1 MPTYNDR
8 DQIEDVSQHGHKVK
22 VLDVLR
28 YLVRETDEDHRKT
41 ANQIADALKACE
53 YPRANRKGVY
63 EDIKVINYFFHRT
76 DGKKPAFFVEKD
88 PVDFGHYVSYR
99 LLEVP
104 DLKLIIDAIQSS
116 KFLSEKKT
124 KELISALETLCSRH
138 QAKSLNHEV
147 ILANRV
153 KSMNDNVLRNVDYLN
168 TAIMNNCQVSFK
180 YFDYGMK
187 FERLYYKNIV
197 EASPLFLVYADENYY
212 LIAYNEKYQA
222 LRTYRIDRMER
233 VSYHPDK
240 PRNGMELY
248 TEDQRARYQQYTFG
262 MYGGGD
268 PKVIKLRVHRR
279 AMNAMVDKFGKNIFP
294 KIIDADHFEISVK
307 VVLSPQFY
315 AWVFGL
321 KKYVRIMDEE
331 ARAGMVEHLKAV
343 MGMYE

>member
-240 PRNGMELY
+240 PRKGMELY